1 MGQRHAWL
9 GSPAHALVTARKAV
23 IESDSI
29 TQTGDKKMSL
39 VVWEG
44 VSGEDRD
51 RV

>member
-1 MGQRHAWL
+1 MRFGV
-9 GSPAHALVTARKAV
+9 LVTARRAV

-29 TQTGDKKMSL
+29 TQMGDKKESL
-39 VVWEG
+39 VVWDG